1 MNLDHFN
8 AELFFKVYGLTDMTP
23 WLSRVVFV
31 VAQHLDSVMIG
42 IIALALVIFFIHD
55 KDWKPRRFKVWF
67 YEVLA
72 IGCGTVGSWLVAVL
86 VKAWVAA
93 PRPFVT
99 FTQVSP
105 LVTEAPYTSFPSGH
119 ATVFFALATA
129 VYLYHKKLGY
139 FFFLCAFLISIS
151 RIMAGVH
158 YPVDVIF
165 GAAIGIFIAWLST
178 TFFQKKV

>member
-1 MNLDHFN
+1 MNAD
-8 AELFFKVYGLTDMTP
+8 LFFRVYGLTDAAP
-23 WLSRVVFV
+23 WLSTVVFF
-31 VAQHLDSVMIG
+31 VAQHLDTIMIA
-42 IIALALVIFFIHD
+42 IIAIALVVFFIHD
-55 KDWKPRRFKVWF
+55 KDWKPRKFKVWL

-72 IGCGTVGSWLVAVL
+72 IGCGTVGALVVAL
-86 VKAWVAA
+86 VVKTLVAA

-99 FTQVSP
+99 FLEVNP
-105 LVTEAPYTSFPSGH
+105 LVVETPYTSFPSGH

-139 FFFLCAFLISIS
+139 FFFACAFLIGIS